1 MSCLITK
8 DPARQGQ
15 WVLVYF
21 FHHWNSAT
29 RRIMSHVHNH
39 HAKNECTLCP
49 LSRVFQKV
57 LWNPSLI
64 GRKWSKVSWQVWA
77 QGLLSQLPCPSRGAC
92 ACRHHRQ
99 GPDGSCS
106 MGPGQAG
113 PEKLT
118 LSCGILQARILG
130 WVAILQGIFLDPGIK
145 LGSPALQADSLP
157 SELPEEP

>member
-1 MSCLITK
+1 
-8 DPARQGQ
+8 
-15 WVLVYF
+15 
-21 FHHWNSAT
+21 
-29 RRIMSHVHNH
+29 
-39 HAKNECTLCP
+39 
-49 LSRVFQKV
+49 
-57 LWNPSLI
+57 
-64 GRKWSKVSWQVWA
+64 
-77 QGLLSQLPCPSRGAC
+77 
-92 ACRHHRQ
+92 
-99 GPDGSCS
+99 